1 MKEKIFKALAIISMI
16 ALVIFLS
23 ADPDKSGAAGI
34 IAGILISGALAA
46 LFVNLSDK
54 EQTKNDRNRD

>member
-1 MKEKIFKALAIISMI
+1 MKEKIFKALAIISVI

-34 IAGILISGALAA
+34 IVGIFISGALTA

-54 EQTKNDRNRD
+54 EQVKNDRD

>member
-1 MKEKIFKALAIISMI
+1 MREKFFKALAIISMI

-34 IAGILISGALAA
+34 IVGILISGALTA
-46 LFVNLSDK
+46 LFVNLGDK
-54 EQTKNDRNRD
+54 EQAKNDRD